1 MTASLPTGALSIY
14 EAGGRTSVFAVD
26 FGAGRVGGIGW
37 DWFRAAPLG
46 SDDGGWLNVLDA
58 MVNYTAPT
66 ANTLA
71 IQSGGSATLGAIFA
85 GFGARGKISE
95 R

>member
-1 MTASLPTGALSIY
+1 MRPAVG
-14 EAGGRTSVFAVD
+14 SVFAAD

-66 ANTLA
+66 AVPEPATFALFGLGLA
-71 IQSGGSATLGAIFA
+71 GLGYMRRRRAT
-85 GFGARGKISE
+85 
-95 R
+95 